1 MSTHIIDRPA
11 YRSGGWLARGF
22 AALAAMLKRE
32 RAINDLETL
41 TDARLKD
48 IGVERRD
55 IARRIDREM
64 ARLNARRTGR
74 IDLG

>member
-1 MSTHIIDRPA
+1 
-11 YRSGGWLARGF
+11 
-22 AALAAMLKRE
+22 MLKRE